1 MEKITGRSRRIIRR
15 GGLRLTVIKGKSI
28 VNSIIIRGG
37 IAIVIQVE
45 DIQME
50 VVAIVITIIVI
61 TVRVRDC

>member
-37 IAIVIQVE
+37 IAIVIQVK